1 MKQQDISQQLGSL
14 ISQTTGNGQYGMIN
28 PDESIPTELE
38 QPAPIFE
45 VDHQS
50 ERQKAQKTAYEAIE
64 FIVKSVVPKQ
74 YQDHEMIRNKM
85 KLDMRQLGN
94 LYYMQDMNFVN
105 YEAAMGDIAKGDTSP
120 RKFDIIDKLEKRASD
135 LSDQITNLENQFRKY
150 YIDSYLDLD
159 TKERMEAD
167 DPMMLAAPEESKS
180 KKLENKKEGKQNEDG
195 SVIITDATSL
205 VREMQL
211 AKQKMVEEAEEADFQ
226 EV

>member
-1 MKQQDISQQLGSL
+1 MNKHHFNNILAALSD
-14 ISQTTGNGQYGMIN
+14 
-28 PDESIPTELE
+28 DVEE
-38 QPAPIFE
+38 Q
-45 VDHQS
+45 
-50 ERQKAQKTAYEAIE
+50 
-64 FIVKSVVPKQ
+64 
-74 YQDHEMIRNKM
+74 
-85 KLDMRQLGN
+85 
-94 LYYMQDMNFVN
+94 
-105 YEAAMGDIAKGDTSP
+105 
-120 RKFDIIDKLEKRASD
+120 IIDKLEKRASD

-167 DPMMLAAPEESKS
+167 DPMMLAAPEESKA

>member
-45 VDHQS
+45 VDHGD
-50 ERQKAQKTAYEAIE
+50 ERKKSQQEAYEALE

-94 LYYMQDMNFVN
+94 LYYLQNMNFVN

-120 RKFDIIDKLEKRASD
+120 RKFDIIDHLEKRAAD

-150 YIDSYLDLD
+150 YIDSYLDID
-159 TKERMEAD
+159 TKERMEAE
-167 DPMMLAAPEESKS
+167 DPLMLAAPEDQKT
-180 KKLENKKEGKQNEDG
+180 KKIENKKNGKANDDG
-195 SVIITDATSL
+195 SVLITDATSL

-211 AKQKMVEEAEEADFQ
+211 AKQKMVEEAEPADFH